1 VLVLELLAEKK
12 IAEAA
17 ERGELDD
24 LPGAGRP
31 LELDDDTLVPEEL
44 RMANRILR
52 NAGIDRAPVSQ
63 KMRLM
68 EKARIEARYFG
79 KVLRKLA
86 K

>member
-1 VLVLELLAEKK
+1 MLALELLAEKK

-17 ERGELDD
+17 ERGDLDG

-31 LELDDDTLVPEEL
+31 LDLEEDPLVPEEM
-44 RMANRILR
+44 RMA
-52 NAGIDRAPVSQ
+52 
-63 KMRLM
+63 RL
-68 EKARIEARYFG
+68 ESRYFG